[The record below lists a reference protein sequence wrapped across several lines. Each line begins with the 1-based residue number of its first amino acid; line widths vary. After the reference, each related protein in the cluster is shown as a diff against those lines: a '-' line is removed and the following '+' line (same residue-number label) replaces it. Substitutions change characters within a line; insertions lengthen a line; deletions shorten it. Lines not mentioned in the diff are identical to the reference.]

1 MIDDSLIARLT
12 DAFGQVQ
19 QHLFEVVV
27 QPVAFALGWGNL
39 LEDAYEATGW
49 MMVGVIQLAVMLCLI
64 APLQRWRPV
73 ERQGSGVGVRVDVL
87 YTLIHR
93 LGLFRVAMFFSV
105 EPLLDFVF
113 GEARVWGLDGIQ
125 LDAIMAP
132 LWPGVSD
139 TAWASFVLYLL
150 AFDLLDYWLHRGQHQ
165 VNRWWA
171 LHALH
176 HSQRQMTMW
185 SDNRN
190 HLLDDVIRD
199 VLFAFTARAIGVPPG
214 QFVAIVAFTQL
225 IENLS
230 HANVRMGFGWLGD
243 RLLVSPR
250 FHRMHHGIGVGHE
263 GSKPGTLGGCNFA
276 VLFPLW
282 DVLFRTARFDG
293 QFEPTGIRDQLPA
306 HGAREY
312 GQGFWQQQWLGLK
325 RLFS

>member
-125 LDAIMAP
+125 LDAIQPPHA
-132 LWPGVSD
+132 G
-139 TAWASFVLYLL
+139 L
-150 AFDLLDYWLHRGQHQ
+150 AEHEVQQGLHREKHRHAKQAKTVDQGIEHVNPNPDATALPLNRPPALQGCNQAQHDSQ
-165 VNRWWA
+165 LDHTHHHPARGFIGVLQQIPPAECESHR
-171 LHALH
+171 LH
-176 HSQRQMTMW
+176 HNLEQVLL
-185 SDNRN
+185 
-190 HLLDDVIRD
+190 HL
-199 VLFAFTARAIGVPPG
+199 AEGVCQTG
-214 QFVAIVAFTQL
+214 DQAVVD
-225 IENLS
+225 
-230 HANVRMGFGWLGD
+230 HAQ
-243 RLLVSPR
+243 
-250 FHRMHHGIGVGHE
+250 GVKG
-263 GSKPGTLGGCNFA
+263 A
-276 VLFPLW
+276 W
-282 DVLFRTARFDG
+282 
-293 QFEPTGIRDQLPA
+293 PA
-306 HGAREY
+306 EAKSG
-312 GQGFWQQQWLGLK
+312 
-325 RLFS
+325 